1 MRTHRILLLLAFR
14 NATRKPARTVLTA
27 GMVVAGTAMLVLS
40 LSWLNG
46 IFSAMLESATDAV
59 GHLRVVDPDYA
70 AREQLMPLYENVED
84 AEPILA
90 ALRAHPAVEAAYP
103 KVQTGVTVSVGEQI
117 GDVFGLAVGAPREYF
132 LERLDAD
139 ANLVEGRW
147 LDDGAEELVLGWTV
161 AEEAGAR
168 LGDEVILLGTT
179 QDGSLSP
186 LKGEV
191 VGLVRAGHA
200 MQDRAIFMSLERA
213 RWLTDIPGG
222 AVEILIFTDDYQRAP
237 QRAAELRRL
246 PELAGYAVQ
255 AWSEREPWL
264 QMLPMLN
271 GIWAMLIFVIVFL
284 AAMGVWNTMMMS
296 VLERTAEIGVLRAMG
311 MGRLGAVGLFVF
323 EATAIAVLGGL
334 VGVALGALPSW
345 YLSVHGIELAEQVTQ
360 NFSADL
366 PLSTTFKAALS
377 LQTMTVSFALGLV
390 MALLGSLLPAIRAAL
405 IQPVAAMRS
414 GR

>member
-1 MRTHRILLLLAFR
+1 MKNRRTLLLLALR
-14 NATRKPARTVLTA
+14 NATRKPLRTVLTA
-27 GMVVAGTAMLVLS
+27 GMVVAGTFMLVLS

-46 IFSAMLESATDAV
+46 IFSTMLRDATNAV
-59 GHLRVVDPDYA
+59 GHLRVVTPGYA
-70 AREQLMPLYENVED
+70 EREALMPIYENIAD
-84 AEPILA
+84 AEPVLA
-90 ALRAHPAVEAAYP
+90 ALRAQPAVEAAYP
-103 KVQTGVTVSVGEQI
+103 KVQTGVTVSVGEEI

-132 LERLDAD
+132 TERLDAD

-147 LDDGAEELVLGWTV
+147 LDDGAEELVLGWTL

-179 QDGSLSP
+179 QDGALSP
-186 LKGEV
+186 LKGEL
-191 VGLVRAGHA
+191 VGIVRAGHA
-200 MQDRAIFMSLERA
+200 MQDRAVFLSLERA

-222 AVEILIFTDDYQRAP
+222 AVEILVFTDDDEPAP
-237 QRAAELRRL
+237 ERAAELRQL
-246 PELAGYAVQ
+246 PELAGYEVQ
-255 AWSEREPWL
+255 AWSEREPW
-264 QMLPMLN
+264 QQILPMIN
-271 GIWAMLIFVIVFL
+271 GIWAMLVFVIVFL

-311 MGRLGAVGLFVF
+311 LGRLGAVGLFVF

-345 YLSVHGIELAEQVTQ
+345 YLSVHGIELAEEVTQ
-360 NFSADL
+360 NFSGGI

-377 LQTMTVSFALGLV
+377 WETMITSFALGLV
-390 MALLGSLLPAIRAAL
+390 MAFLGSLLPAIRASL
-405 IQPVAAMRS
+405 IQPVTAMRS